1 MGTAQTFG
9 ISPKKKTAQERQ
21 LLSGSVENQPSLT
34 IGAVYPFIIADLP
47 RKGKDKMA
55 RKAAAGTG
63 SIRKKTVTRNG
74 KEYTY
79 WEARYTAGHDP
90 GTGKQIQKTITGKT
104 QKEVSKKLKEAT
116 AALDAGTYIAPSKM
130 TVGEWLDIWTG
141 SYLNKVKPRTAE
153 SYKIIVKNHLKPNL
167 GATVLDALDAHTIQI
182 FYNSLSE
189 GGKPL
194 SAKTIKNIHGVLHKA
209 LQQAL
214 RNKYISFN
222 PAEACDLPRVE
233 KAEIKPLD
241 DAQIKAFLKAVSGHP
256 YEYLFVT
263 VLFTGM
269 REGEALGLLWDCV
282 DLNNGTITINKQLQ
296 KVVGEKQ
303 YHLISTKNGKGRS
316 IAIPPYVVSILR
328 RAKHDQLENRLRYA
342 DCYEDSGFVFTNVIG
357 QHLIPKSVY
366 DSFKKIAAQIGAPDA
381 RFHDLRHSYAVA
393 AIRSGDDIKTIQ
405 ENLGHATAA
414 FTLDVYGHVTD
425 QMKKE
430 SADRMKQ
437 FIKSVNA

>member
-1 MGTAQTFG
+1 
-9 ISPKKKTAQERQ
+9 
-21 LLSGSVENQPSLT
+21 
-34 IGAVYPFIIADLP
+34 
-47 RKGKDKMA
+47 MA

-116 AALDAGTYIAPSKM
+116 AALDAGTYIAPNKM
-130 TVGEWLDIWTG
+130 TVGEWLDIWIVN
-141 SYLNKVKPRTAE
+141 YLNKVKPRTAE

-189 GGKPL
+189 GAKPL
-194 SAKTIKNIHGVLHKA
+194 SAKTVKNIHGVLHKA

-233 KAEIKPLD
+233 KPEIKPLD
-241 DAQIKAFLKAVSGHP
+241 EEQIKAFLKAVRGHR
-256 YEYLFVT
+256 YECLFVT

-269 REGEALGLLWDCV
+269 REGEALGLQWDCV
-282 DLNNGTITINKQLQ
+282 DLKNGTITINKQLQ
-296 KVVGEKQ
+296 KVVGEKRYQ
-303 YHLISTKNGKGRS
+303 LLITKNGKSRR
-316 IAIPPYVVSILR
+316 ITVPPYVVSILR
-328 RAKHDQLENRLRYA
+328 QARHNQLENRMRYA
-342 DCYEDSGFVFTNVIG
+342 DCYDDSGFVFTDEIG
-357 QHLIPKSVY
+357 RHLIPKSVY
-366 DSFKKIAAQIGAPDA
+366 DSFKKIVAQIGAPDA

-393 AIRSGDDIKTIQ
+393 AIRSGDDIKTVQ

-414 FTLDVYGHVTD
+414 FTLDVYGHVTE

-430 SADRMKQ
+430 SADRMEQ
-437 FIKSVNA
+437 FIKTVSA